1 MVDETRLIRG
11 MIWDFKTKKVKIV
24 INSNKYIIFALLFHL
39 NNINKVHNKEEKL
52 AAFGR
57 LLDVQDRLRIQCPW
71 DKKQSFESLR
81 PNTIEETFEL
91 CDALMKRDYKNIK
104 KELGDV
110 LEHVMFYSIIG
121 REDEE
126 FDICDVCNQEA
137 DKLMFR
143 HPFINWREE
152 GNWTVANPDMYINEA
167 GQVMYK
173 EKESEDKESE
183 GAEAASLALSA
194 NKPKNAASVEKTWE
208 QIKQQE
214 KDGNERV
221 LSGVPDAL
229 PSLIKAYR
237 IQDKARNVGFDWKE
251 KEDVWDKV
259 YEELEELKVEL
270 AKGDKENSTREL
282 GDFLF
287 SVINAA
293 RLYKLNPDNALETTN
308 QKFIRRFNYV
318 EDHSF
323 KQGKSLKDMTLEEMD
338 KLWDEAKRQEKNQ
351 E

>member
-1 MVDETRLIRG
+1 MV
-11 MIWDFKTKKVKIV
+11 
-24 INSNKYIIFALLFHL
+24 SNTGKGHT
-39 NNINKVHNKEEKL
+39 KEEKL
-52 AAFGR
+52 AAFSR
-57 LLDVQDRLRIQCPW
+57 LLDVQDRLRLQCPW
-71 DKKQSFESLR
+71 DKKQTFESLR

-91 CDALMKRDYKNIK
+91 CDALMKRNYKDIK

-121 REDEE
+121 REDGE

-143 HPFINWREE
+143 HPFINWKEE
-152 GNWTVANPDMYINEA
+152 GNWTVSNPDMYINDE
-167 GQVMYK
+167 GQVVYK
-173 EKESEDKESE
+173 KSDAGNGEARTASSEET
-183 GAEAASLALSA
+183 LALGAS
-194 NKPKNAASVEKTWE
+194 KPKTATSVEKTWE
-208 QIKQQE
+208 LIKQQE

-221 LSGVPDAL
+221 LSGVPNSL

-259 YEELEELKVEL
+259 QEELEELKVEL

-282 GDFLF
+282 GDFIF

-293 RLYKLNPDNALETTN
+293 RLYKLNPDNALEKTN

-318 EDHSF
+318 EDHSL
-323 KQGKSLKDMTLEEMD
+323 KQGKNLKDMSLEEMD
-338 KLWDEAKRQEKNQ
+338 KLWDEAKLQEKKDDK
-351 E
+351 

>member
-1 MVDETRLIRG
+1 MV
-11 MIWDFKTKKVKIV
+11 
-24 INSNKYIIFALLFHL
+24 SNTGKGHT
-39 NNINKVHNKEEKL
+39 KEEKL
-52 AAFGR
+52 AAFSR
-57 LLDVQDRLRIQCPW
+57 LLDVQDRLRLQCPW
-71 DKKQSFESLR
+71 DKKQTFESLR

-91 CDALMKRDYKNIK
+91 CDALMKRDYKDIK

-121 REDEE
+121 REDGE

-143 HPFINWREE
+143 HPFINWKEE
-152 GNWTVANPDMYINEA
+152 GNWTVSNPDMFINDEGQVVYKESDAGNREA
-167 GQVMYK
+167 GTAS
-173 EKESEDKESE
+173 SEET
-183 GAEAASLALSA
+183 LALGA
-194 NKPKNAASVEKTWE
+194 TKPKTAISVEKTWE

-221 LSGVPDAL
+221 LSGVPNSL

-259 YEELEELKVEL
+259 QEELEELKVEL
-270 AKGDKENSTREL
+270 AKGDKENSTQEL
-282 GDFLF
+282 GDFIF

-293 RLYKLNPDNALETTN
+293 RLYKLNPDNALEKTN

-318 EDHSF
+318 EDHSL
-323 KQGKSLKDMTLEEMD
+323 KQGKNLKDMSLEEMD
-338 KLWDEAKRQEKNQ
+338 KLWDEAKLQEKKDDK
-351 E
+351 

>member
-1 MVDETRLIRG
+1 MV
-11 MIWDFKTKKVKIV
+11 
-24 INSNKYIIFALLFHL
+24 SNTGKGHT
-39 NNINKVHNKEEKL
+39 KEEKL
-52 AAFGR
+52 AAFSR
-57 LLDVQDRLRIQCPW
+57 LLDVQDRLRLQCPW
-71 DKKQSFESLR
+71 DKKQTFESLR

-91 CDALMKRDYKNIK
+91 CDALMKRDYKDIK

-121 REDEE
+121 REDGE

-143 HPFINWREE
+143 HPFINWKEE
-152 GNWTVANPDMYINEA
+152 GNWTVSNPDMYINDEGQVVYKESDAGNGEA
-167 GQVMYK
+167 GTAS
-173 EKESEDKESE
+173 SEET
-183 GAEAASLALSA
+183 LALGAS
-194 NKPKNAASVEKTWE
+194 KPKTATSVEKTWE

-221 LSGVPDAL
+221 LSGVPNSL

-237 IQDKARNVGFDWKE
+237 IQDKARNVGFGWKE

-259 YEELEELKVEL
+259 QEELEELKVEL

-282 GDFLF
+282 GDFIF

-293 RLYKLNPDNALETTN
+293 RLYKLNPDNALEKTN

-318 EDHSF
+318 EDHSL
-323 KQGKSLKDMTLEEMD
+323 KQGKNLKDMSLEEMD
-338 KLWDEAKRQEKNQ
+338 KLWDEAKLQEKKDDK
-351 E
+351 

>member
-1 MVDETRLIRG
+1 MHT
-11 MIWDFKTKKVKIV
+11 
-24 INSNKYIIFALLFHL
+24 
-39 NNINKVHNKEEKL
+39 KEEKM
-52 AAFGR
+52 AAFSR
-57 LLDVQDRLRIQCPW
+57 LLDVQDRLRLQCPW
-71 DKKQSFESLR
+71 DKKQTFESLR

-91 CDALMKRDYKNIK
+91 CDALMKRDYKDIK

-121 REDEE
+121 REDGE

-143 HPFINWREE
+143 HPFINWKEE
-152 GNWTVANPDMYINEA
+152 GNWTVSNPDMFINDEGQVVYKESDAGNGEA
-167 GQVMYK
+167 GTAS
-173 EKESEDKESE
+173 SEET
-183 GAEAASLALSA
+183 LALGAS
-194 NKPKNAASVEKTWE
+194 KPKTATSVEKTWE

-221 LSGVPDAL
+221 LSGVPNSL

-251 KEDVWDKV
+251 KEDVWEKV
-259 YEELEELKVEL
+259 QEELEELKVEL
-270 AKGDKENSTREL
+270 AKGDKENSTQEL

-293 RLYKLNPDNALETTN
+293 RLYKLNPDNALEKTN

-318 EDHSF
+318 EDHSL
-323 KQGKSLKDMTLEEMD
+323 KQGKNLKNMSLEEMD
-338 KLWDEAKRQEKNQ
+338 KLWDEAKLQEKKDDK
-351 E
+351 

>member
-1 MVDETRLIRG
+1 MH
-11 MIWDFKTKKVKIV
+11 
-24 INSNKYIIFALLFHL
+24 S
-39 NNINKVHNKEEKL
+39 KEEKL

-71 DKKQSFESLR
+71 DRKQTFESLR

-121 REDEE
+121 SEDEE

-152 GNWTVANPDMYINEA
+152 GNWTVANPDMCINEA
-167 GQVMYK
+167 GQVVYK
-173 EKESEDKESE
+173 ETQQEEPDD
-183 GAEAASLALSA
+183 ASRPSTASA
-194 NKPKNAASVEKTWE
+194 VEKTWE

-259 YEELEELKVEL
+259 YEELEELKAEL
-270 AKGDKENSTREL
+270 AKGDKENSTCEL

-293 RLYKLNPDNALETTN
+293 RLYKLNPDNALEMTN

-318 EDHSF
+318 EDHSV

-338 KLWDEAKRQEKNQ
+338 KLWDEAKRQE
-351 E
+351 

>member
-1 MVDETRLIRG
+1 MH
-11 MIWDFKTKKVKIV
+11 
-24 INSNKYIIFALLFHL
+24 S
-39 NNINKVHNKEEKL
+39 KEEKL

-71 DKKQSFESLR
+71 DRKQTFESLR

-152 GNWTVANPDMYINEA
+152 GNWTVANPDMCINEA
-167 GQVMYK
+167 GQVVYK
-173 EKESEDKESE
+173 ETQQEEPDD
-183 GAEAASLALSA
+183 ASRPSTASA
-194 NKPKNAASVEKTWE
+194 VEKTWE

-259 YEELEELKVEL
+259 YEELEELKAEL

-293 RLYKLNPDNALETTN
+293 RLYKLNPDNALEMTN

-318 EDHSF
+318 EDHSV
-323 KQGKSLKDMTLEEMD
+323 KQGKSLKNMTLEEMD
-338 KLWDEAKRQEKNQ
+338 KLWNEAKRQE
-351 E
+351 

>member
-1 MVDETRLIRG
+1 MH
-11 MIWDFKTKKVKIV
+11 
-24 INSNKYIIFALLFHL
+24 S
-39 NNINKVHNKEEKL
+39 KEEKL

-71 DKKQSFESLR
+71 DRKQTFESLR

-152 GNWTVANPDMYINEA
+152 GNWTVANPDMCINEA
-167 GQVMYK
+167 GQVVYK
-173 EKESEDKESE
+173 ETQQEEPDD
-183 GAEAASLALSA
+183 ASRPSTASA
-194 NKPKNAASVEKTWE
+194 VEKTWE

-237 IQDKARNVGFDWKE
+237 IQDKARNVGFDWKV

-259 YEELEELKVEL
+259 YEELEELKAEL

-293 RLYKLNPDNALETTN
+293 RLYKLNPDNALEMTN

-318 EDHSF
+318 EDHSV
-323 KQGKSLKDMTLEEMD
+323 KLGKSLKDMTLEEMD
-338 KLWDEAKRQEKNQ
+338 KLWDEAKRQE
-351 E
+351 

>member
-1 MVDETRLIRG
+1 MMHT
-11 MIWDFKTKKVKIV
+11 
-24 INSNKYIIFALLFHL
+24 
-39 NNINKVHNKEEKL
+39 KEEKL
-52 AAFGR
+52 AAFSR
-57 LLDVQDRLRIQCPW
+57 LLDVQDRLRLQCPW
-71 DKKQSFESLR
+71 DKKQTFESLR

-91 CDALMKRDYKNIK
+91 CDALMKRDYKDIK

-121 REDEE
+121 REDGE

-143 HPFINWREE
+143 HPFINWKKE
-152 GNWTVANPDMYINEA
+152 GNWTVSNPDMFINEE
-167 GQVMYK
+167 GQVVYK
-173 EKESEDKESE
+173 ESDAGNGEAGTASSEET
-183 GAEAASLALSA
+183 LALGAS
-194 NKPKNAASVEKTWE
+194 KPKTATSVEKTWE

-221 LSGVPDAL
+221 LSGVPNSL

-251 KEDVWDKV
+251 KEDVWEKV
-259 YEELEELKVEL
+259 QEELEELKVEL
-270 AKGDKENSTREL
+270 AKGDKENSTQEL
-282 GDFLF
+282 GDFIF

-293 RLYKLNPDNALETTN
+293 RLYKLNPDNALEKTN

-318 EDHSF
+318 EDHSL
-323 KQGKSLKDMTLEEMD
+323 KQGKNLKDMSLEEMD
-338 KLWDEAKRQEKNQ
+338 KLWNEAKLQEKK
-351 E
+351 EDK